1 MKSRSKTEVT
11 FALASEMMKK
21 AGLGTAVSAEPLGAG
36 EFNTVL
42 AVKTN
47 DGNAY
52 ALKVAPAEDADVQLY
67 EKGMMRSEV
76 HFYSLMRE
84 HTDISVPDVLYADF
98 SHELIPADWF
108 VMTLIKGRHPSGE
121 KGEEAAALA
130 EELARMAASMHKV
143 RGEEFGYIQRGLH
156 PSWPEAVR
164 AMTEDLLRDA
174 EKKGVRS
181 RRGEKLLRLI
191 DKHAGT
197 LNKAECR
204 MVNYDIWMPNIIVQ
218 ETAEGK
224 KFWWIDPERSFWG
237 DPIADFVCLE
247 FFKPFRKKT
256 LSARAYNERAD
267 VPVTLS
273 REEEIR
279 WGVMMAYM
287 GLLQEVEKHYRY
299 TPLMFGWWRNVI
311 SSALVY
317 RAGFKALKNER
328 RH

>member
-42 AVKTN
+42 AVKTH

-52 ALKVAPAEDADVQLY
+52 ALKVAPSADADVQLY

-98 SHELIPADWF
+98 SHELLPADWF

-143 RGEEFGYIQRGLH
+143 KGEEFGYIQRGLR
-156 PSWPEAVR
+156 PSWHEAVR

-237 DPIADFVCLE
+237 DPVADFVCLE

-317 RAGFKALKNER
+317 RAGFKALKK
-328 RH
+328 

>member
-52 ALKVAPAEDADVQLY
+52 ALKVAPSEDADVQLY

-98 SHELIPADWF
+98 SHELLPADWF

-121 KGEEAAALA
+121 KGEEAQALA

-143 RGEEFGYIQRGLH
+143 KGEGFGYIQRGLR
-156 PSWPEAVR
+156 PSWREAVR

-237 DPIADFVCLE
+237 DPVADFVCLE

-256 LSARAYNERAD
+256 LSAQAYNERAD

-311 SSALVY
+311 SSALFY
-317 RAGFKALKNER
+317 RAGFKALKK
-328 RH
+328 

>member
-52 ALKVAPAEDADVQLY
+52 ALKVAPSEDADVQLY

-98 SHELIPADWF
+98 SHELLPADWF

-121 KGEEAAALA
+121 KGEEATALA

-143 RGEEFGYIQRGLH
+143 KGEGFGYIQRGLR
-156 PSWPEAVR
+156 PSWREAVR

-237 DPIADFVCLE
+237 DPVADFVCLE

-267 VPVTLS
+267 VPVALS

-311 SSALVY
+311 SSALFY
-317 RAGFKALKNER
+317 RAGFKALKK
-328 RH
+328 

>member
-52 ALKVAPAEDADVQLY
+52 ALKVAPSEDADVQLY

-98 SHELIPADWF
+98 SHELLPADWF

-121 KGEEAAALA
+121 KGEEATALA

-143 RGEEFGYIQRGLH
+143 KGEEFGYIQRGLR
-156 PSWPEAVR
+156 PSWHEAVR

-237 DPIADFVCLE
+237 DPVADFVCLE

-311 SSALVY
+311 SSALFY
-317 RAGFKALKNER
+317 RAGFKALKK
-328 RH
+328 

>member
-52 ALKVAPAEDADVQLY
+52 ALKVAPSADADVQLY

-98 SHELIPADWF
+98 SHELLPADWF

-143 RGEEFGYIQRGLH
+143 KGEGFGYIQRGLR
-156 PSWPEAVR
+156 PSWHEAVR
-164 AMTEDLLRDA
+164 SMTEDLLRDA

-224 KFWWIDPERSFWG
+224 KFWCIDPERSFWG
-237 DPIADFVCLE
+237 DPVADFVCLE

-317 RAGFKALKNER
+317 RAGFKALKK
-328 RH
+328 

>member
-52 ALKVAPAEDADVQLY
+52 ALKVAPSEDADVQLY

-98 SHELIPADWF
+98 SHELLPADWF

-143 RGEEFGYIQRGLH
+143 KGEGFGYIQRGLR
-156 PSWPEAVR
+156 PSWHEAVR
-164 AMTEDLLRDA
+164 SMTEDLLRDA

-237 DPIADFVCLE
+237 DPVADFVCLE

-256 LSARAYNERAD
+256 LSAQAYNERAD

-317 RAGFKALKNER
+317 RAGFKALKK
-328 RH
+328 

>member
-52 ALKVAPAEDADVQLY
+52 ALKVAPSEDADVQLY

-98 SHELIPADWF
+98 SHELLPADWF

-143 RGEEFGYIQRGLH
+143 KGEGFGYIQRGLR
-156 PSWPEAVR
+156 PSWHEAVR

-218 ETAEGK
+218 ETAEDK

-237 DPIADFVCLE
+237 DPVADFVCLE

-317 RAGFKALKNER
+317 RAGFKALKK
-328 RH
+328 

>member
-21 AGLGTAVSAEPLGAG
+21 AGLGTAVSAELLGAG

-52 ALKVAPAEDADVQLY
+52 ALKVAPSEDADVQLY

-98 SHELIPADWF
+98 SHELLPADWF

-121 KGEEAAALA
+121 KGEEATALA

-143 RGEEFGYIQRGLH
+143 KGEGFGYIQRGLR
-156 PSWPEAVR
+156 PSWHEAVR

-174 EKKGVRS
+174 EKMGVRS

-237 DPIADFVCLE
+237 DPVADFVCLE

-317 RAGFKALKNER
+317 RAGFKALKK
-328 RH
+328 

>member
-52 ALKVAPAEDADVQLY
+52 ALKVAPSEDADVQLY

-98 SHELIPADWF
+98 SHELLPADWF

-121 KGEEAAALA
+121 KGEEATALA

-143 RGEEFGYIQRGLH
+143 KGEGFGYIQRGLR
-156 PSWPEAVR
+156 PSWHEAVR

-237 DPIADFVCLE
+237 DPVADFVCLE

-256 LSARAYNERAD
+256 LSAQAYNERAD

-311 SSALVY
+311 SSALFY
-317 RAGFKALKNER
+317 RAGFKALKK
-328 RH
+328 

>member
-52 ALKVAPAEDADVQLY
+52 ALKVAPSADADVQLY

-98 SHELIPADWF
+98 SHELLPADWF

-121 KGEEAAALA
+121 KGEEATALA

-143 RGEEFGYIQRGLH
+143 KGEGFGYIQRGLR
-156 PSWPEAVR
+156 PSWHEAVR
-164 AMTEDLLRDA
+164 GPT
-174 EKKGVRS
+174 S
-181 RRGEKLLRLI
+181 SCRRPR
-191 DKHAGT
+191 
-197 LNKAECR
+197 KA
-204 MVNYDIWMPNIIVQ
+204 
-218 ETAEGK
+218 K
-224 KFWWIDPERSFWG
+224 SFG
-237 DPIADFVCLE
+237 
-247 FFKPFRKKT
+247 
-256 LSARAYNERAD
+256 
-267 VPVTLS
+267 
-273 REEEIR
+273 
-279 WGVMMAYM
+279 G
-287 GLLQEVEKHYRY
+287 
-299 TPLMFGWWRNVI
+299 
-311 SSALVY
+311 
-317 RAGFKALKNER
+317 
-328 RH
+328 

>member
-67 EKGMMRSEV
+67 ENGMMRSEV

-98 SHELIPADWF
+98 SHELLPADWF

-130 EELARMAASMHKV
+130 EELARMAASMQKV
-143 RGEEFGYIQRGLH
+143 KGEGFGYIQRGLR
-156 PSWPEAVR
+156 PSWHEAVR
-164 AMTEDLLRDA
+164 SMTEDLLRDA

-237 DPIADFVCLE
+237 DPVADFVCLE

-317 RAGFKALKNER
+317 RAGFKALKK
-328 RH
+328 

>member
-52 ALKVAPAEDADVQLY
+52 ALKVAPSEDADVQLY
-67 EKGMMRSEV
+67 ENGMMRSEV

-98 SHELIPADWF
+98 SHELLPADWF

-143 RGEEFGYIQRGLH
+143 KGEGFGYIQRGLR
-156 PSWPEAVR
+156 PSWHEAVR

-204 MVNYDIWMPNIIVQ
+204 MVNYDIWTPNIIVQ

-237 DPIADFVCLE
+237 DPVADFVCLE

-317 RAGFKALKNER
+317 RAGFKALKK
-328 RH
+328 

>member
-42 AVKTN
+42 AVTTN

-52 ALKVAPAEDADVQLY
+52 ALKVAPSEDADVQLY

-84 HTDISVPDVLYADF
+84 HTDISVPDGLYADF
-98 SHELIPADWF
+98 SHELLPADWF
-108 VMTLIKGRHPSGE
+108 VMTLIKGRHPGGE
-121 KGEEAAALA
+121 KGEEATALA

-143 RGEEFGYIQRGLH
+143 KGEGFGYIQRGLR
-156 PSWPEAVR
+156 PSWHEAVR

-191 DKHAGT
+191 DRYADT
-197 LNKAECR
+197 LNEAECR
-204 MVNYDIWMPNIIVQ
+204 MVNYDIWTPNIIVQ

-237 DPIADFVCLE
+237 DPVADFVCLE
-247 FFKPFRKKT
+247 FFKPFRKNAPMCPSPSPERKR
-256 LSARAYNERAD
+256 SAGA
-267 VPVTLS
+267 
-273 REEEIR
+273 
-279 WGVMMAYM
+279 
-287 GLLQEVEKHYRY
+287 
-299 TPLMFGWWRNVI
+299 
-311 SSALVY
+311 
-317 RAGFKALKNER
+317 
-328 RH
+328 

>member
-1 MKSRSKTEVT
+1 MKSRSKTKVT

-52 ALKVAPAEDADVQLY
+52 ALKVAPSEDADVQLY

-98 SHELIPADWF
+98 SHELLPADWF
-108 VMTLIKGRHPSGE
+108 VMTLIKGRHPGGE
-121 KGEEAAALA
+121 KGEEATALA

-143 RGEEFGYIQRGLH
+143 KGEGFGYIQRGLR
-156 PSWPEAVR
+156 PSWHEAVR
-164 AMTEDLLRDA
+164 SMTEDLLRDA

-218 ETAEGK
+218 ETAKGK

-237 DPIADFVCLE
+237 DPVADFVCLE

-256 LSARAYNERAD
+256 LSAQAYNEHAD

-317 RAGFKALKNER
+317 RAGFKALKK
-328 RH
+328 

>member
-143 RGEEFGYIQRGLH
+143 KGEGEGFGYIQRGLR
-156 PSWPEAVR
+156 PSWHEAVR

-191 DKHAGT
+191 DKHADT

-237 DPIADFVCLE
+237 DPVADFVCLE

-317 RAGFKALKNER
+317 RAGFKALKK
-328 RH
+328 

>member
-21 AGLGTAVSAEPLGAG
+21 AGLGTAVSIEPLGAG

-42 AVKTN
+42 AVTTN

-52 ALKVAPAEDADVQLY
+52 ALKVAPSEDADVQLY

-98 SHELIPADWF
+98 SHELLPADWF

-121 KGEEAAALA
+121 KGEEATALA

-143 RGEEFGYIQRGLH
+143 KGEGFGYIQRGLR
-156 PSWPEAVR
+156 PSWHEAVR

-218 ETAEGK
+218 ETTEGK
-224 KFWWIDPERSFWG
+224 MFWWIDPERSFWG
-237 DPIADFVCLE
+237 DPVADFVCLE

-256 LSARAYNERAD
+256 LSAQAYNERAD

-317 RAGFKALKNER
+317 RAGFKALKK
-328 RH
+328 

>member
-52 ALKVAPAEDADVQLY
+52 ALKVAPSEDADVQLY
-67 EKGMMRSEV
+67 ENGMMRSEV

-98 SHELIPADWF
+98 SHELLPADWF

-143 RGEEFGYIQRGLH
+143 KGEGFGYIQRGLR
-156 PSWPEAVR
+156 PSWHEAVR

-237 DPIADFVCLE
+237 DPVADFVCLE

-317 RAGFKALKNER
+317 RAGFKALKK
-328 RH
+328 

>member
-52 ALKVAPAEDADVQLY
+52 ALKVAPSEDADVQLY

-143 RGEEFGYIQRGLH
+143 KGEGEGFGYIQRGLR
-156 PSWPEAVR
+156 PSWHEAVR

-191 DKHAGT
+191 DKHADT

-237 DPIADFVCLE
+237 DPVADFVCLE

-317 RAGFKALKNER
+317 RAGFKALKK
-328 RH
+328 

>member
-52 ALKVAPAEDADVQLY
+52 ALKVAPSEDADVQLY

-98 SHELIPADWF
+98 SHELLPADWF
-108 VMTLIKGRHPSGE
+108 VMTLITGRHPSGE

-143 RGEEFGYIQRGLH
+143 KGEGFGYIQRGLR
-156 PSWPEAVR
+156 PSWHEAVR

-224 KFWWIDPERSFWG
+224 KFWCIDPERSFWG
-237 DPIADFVCLE
+237 DPVADFVCLE

-317 RAGFKALKNER
+317 RAGFKALKK
-328 RH
+328 

>member
-98 SHELIPADWF
+98 SHELLPADWF

-143 RGEEFGYIQRGLH
+143 KGEGFGYIQRGLR
-156 PSWPEAVR
+156 PSWHEAVR

-218 ETAEGK
+218 ETAEDK

-237 DPIADFVCLE
+237 DPVADFVCLE

-317 RAGFKALKNER
+317 RAGFKALKK
-328 RH
+328 

>member
-52 ALKVAPAEDADVQLY
+52 ALKVAPSEDADVQLY

-98 SHELIPADWF
+98 SHELLPADWF

-143 RGEEFGYIQRGLH
+143 KGEGFGYIQRGLR
-156 PSWPEAVR
+156 PSWHEAVR

-204 MVNYDIWMPNIIVQ
+204 MVNYDIWTPNIIVQ
-218 ETAEGK
+218 ETAEDK

-237 DPIADFVCLE
+237 DPVADSVCLE

-317 RAGFKALKNER
+317 RAGFKALKK
-328 RH
+328 

>member
-11 FALASEMMKK
+11 FTLASEMMKK

-52 ALKVAPAEDADVQLY
+52 ALKVAPSADADVQLY

-98 SHELIPADWF
+98 SHELLPADWF

-121 KGEEAAALA
+121 KGEEATALA
-130 EELARMAASMHKV
+130 EELAHMAASMHKV
-143 RGEEFGYIQRGLH
+143 KGEGFGYIQRGLR
-156 PSWPEAVR
+156 PSWHEAVR

-218 ETAEGK
+218 ETPEGK

-237 DPIADFVCLE
+237 DPVADFVCLE

-256 LSARAYNERAD
+256 LSAQAYNERAD

-317 RAGFKALKNER
+317 RAGFKALKK
-328 RH
+328 

>member
-21 AGLGTAVSAEPLGAG
+21 AGLGAAVSIEPLGAG

-42 AVKTN
+42 AVTTN

-52 ALKVAPAEDADVQLY
+52 ALKVAPSEDADVQLY

-98 SHELIPADWF
+98 SHELLPADWF
-108 VMTLIKGRHPSGE
+108 VMTLIKGRHPGGE

-143 RGEEFGYIQRGLH
+143 KGEGFGYIQRGLR
-156 PSWPEAVR
+156 PSWHEAVR

-237 DPIADFVCLE
+237 DPVADFVCLE

-317 RAGFKALKNER
+317 RAGFKALKK
-328 RH
+328 

>member
-21 AGLGTAVSAEPLGAG
+21 AGLGTAVSAELLGAG

-52 ALKVAPAEDADVQLY
+52 ALKVAPSEDADVQLY

-98 SHELIPADWF
+98 SHELLPADWF

-143 RGEEFGYIQRGLH
+143 KGEGFGYIQRGLR
-156 PSWPEAVR
+156 PSWHEAVR

-191 DKHAGT
+191 DKHADT

-237 DPIADFVCLE
+237 DPVADFVCLE

-256 LSARAYNERAD
+256 LSAQAYNERAD

-317 RAGFKALKNER
+317 RAGFKALKK
-328 RH
+328 

>member
-21 AGLGTAVSAEPLGAG
+21 AGLGAAVSVEPLGAG

-42 AVKTN
+42 AVTTESGKT
-47 DGNAY
+47 Y
-52 ALKVAPAEDADVQLY
+52 ALKVAPSADADVQLY
-67 EKGMMRSEV
+67 EKDMMRSEV
-76 HFYSLMRE
+76 HWYSLMRE
-84 HTDISVPDVLYADF
+84 RTDIPVPEVFYADF
-98 SHELIPADWF
+98 SRELLPADWF
-108 VMTLIKGRHPSGE
+108 VMSMIEGRHPGGE
-121 KGEEAAALA
+121 KEKEAQALT
-130 EELARMAASMHKV
+130 EQLARMAASMHKV
-143 RGEEFGYIQRGLH
+143 KGEGFGYIQRGLH
-156 PSWPEAVR
+156 PTWHDAVR

-191 DKHAGT
+191 DRYADT
-197 LNKAECR
+197 LNEAEGR
-204 MVNYDIWMPNIIVQ
+204 MVNYDIWTPNIIVQ
-218 ETAEGK
+218 ETAQGK

-237 DPIADFVCLE
+237 DPVADFVCLE

-256 LSARAYNERAD
+256 LSAKAYNECAD
-267 VPVTLS
+267 LPVTLS
-273 REEEIR
+273 RGEEIR

-299 TPLMFGWWRNVI
+299 TPMMFGWWRNVL

-317 RAGFKALKNER
+317 RAGFKALKK
-328 RH
+328 

>member
-52 ALKVAPAEDADVQLY
+52 ALKVAPSEDADVQLY

-98 SHELIPADWF
+98 SHELLPADWF

-121 KGEEAAALA
+121 KGEEATALA

-143 RGEEFGYIQRGLH
+143 KGEGFGYIQRGLR
-156 PSWPEAVR
+156 PSWHEAVR

-237 DPIADFVCLE
+237 DPVADFVCLE

-279 WGVMMAYM
+279 WGVMMVYM

-317 RAGFKALKNER
+317 RAGFKALKK
-328 RH
+328 

>member
-1 MKSRSKTEVT
+1 MKSRSKTKVT

-52 ALKVAPAEDADVQLY
+52 ALKVAPSEDADVQLY

-98 SHELIPADWF
+98 SHELLPADWF

-143 RGEEFGYIQRGLH
+143 KGEGFGYIQRGLR
-156 PSWPEAVR
+156 PSWHEAVR

-204 MVNYDIWMPNIIVQ
+204 MVNYDIWTPNIIVQ
-218 ETAEGK
+218 ETAQGK

-237 DPIADFVCLE
+237 DPVADFVCLE

-256 LSARAYNERAD
+256 LSAKAYNERAD

-317 RAGFKALKNER
+317 RAGFKALKK
-328 RH
+328 

>member
-52 ALKVAPAEDADVQLY
+52 ALKVAPSADADVQLY

-98 SHELIPADWF
+98 SHELLPADWF
-108 VMTLIKGRHPSGE
+108 VMTLIKGRHPGGE
-121 KGEEAAALA
+121 KGEEAQALA

-143 RGEEFGYIQRGLH
+143 KGEGFGYIQRGLR
-156 PSWPEAVR
+156 PSWHEAVR
-164 AMTEDLLRDA
+164 
-174 EKKGVRS
+174 
-181 RRGEKLLRLI
+181 RLI
-191 DKHAGT
+191 DRYADT
-197 LNKAECR
+197 LNEAECR
-204 MVNYDIWMPNIIVQ
+204 MVNYDIWTPNIIVQ

-237 DPIADFVCLE
+237 DPVADFVCLE

-256 LSARAYNERAD
+256 LSAQAYNERAD

-317 RAGFKALKNER
+317 RAGFKALKK
-328 RH
+328 

>member
-52 ALKVAPAEDADVQLY
+52 ALKVAPSEDADVQLY

-98 SHELIPADWF
+98 SHELLPADWF

-143 RGEEFGYIQRGLH
+143 KGEGEGFGYIQRGLR
-156 PSWPEAVR
+156 PSWHEAVR

-191 DKHAGT
+191 DKHADT

-237 DPIADFVCLE
+237 DPVADFVCLE

-256 LSARAYNERAD
+256 LSAQAYNERAD

-317 RAGFKALKNER
+317 RAGFKALKK
-328 RH
+328 

>member
-52 ALKVAPAEDADVQLY
+52 ALKVAPSEDADVQLY

-98 SHELIPADWF
+98 SHELLPADWF
-108 VMTLIKGRHPSGE
+108 VMTLIKGRHPGGE
-121 KGEEAAALA
+121 KGEEATALA

-143 RGEEFGYIQRGLH
+143 KGEGFGYIQRGLR
-156 PSWPEAVR
+156 PSWHEAVR
-164 AMTEDLLRDA
+164 SMTEDLLRDA

-204 MVNYDIWMPNIIVQ
+204 MVNYDIWMPNIIMQ

-237 DPIADFVCLE
+237 DPVADFVCLE

-256 LSARAYNERAD
+256 LSAQAYNEHAD

-317 RAGFKALKNER
+317 RAGFKALKK
-328 RH
+328 

>member
-52 ALKVAPAEDADVQLY
+52 ALKVAPSEDADVQLY

-98 SHELIPADWF
+98 SHELLPADWF

-143 RGEEFGYIQRGLH
+143 RGEGFGYIQRGLH
-156 PSWPEAVR
+156 PSWHEAVR

-204 MVNYDIWMPNIIVQ
+204 MVNYDIWMLNIIVQ

-317 RAGFKALKNER
+317 RAGFKALKK
-328 RH
+328 

>member
-52 ALKVAPAEDADVQLY
+52 ALKVAPSEDADVQLY

-98 SHELIPADWF
+98 SHELLPADWF

-121 KGEEAAALA
+121 KGEEATALA

-143 RGEEFGYIQRGLH
+143 KGEGFGYIQRGLR
-156 PSWPEAVR
+156 PSWHEAVR

-237 DPIADFVCLE
+237 DPVADFVCLE

-311 SSALVY
+311 SSALFY
-317 RAGFKALKNER
+317 RAGFKALKK
-328 RH
+328 

>member
-21 AGLGTAVSAEPLGAG
+21 AGLGTAVSAELLGAG

-52 ALKVAPAEDADVQLY
+52 ALKVAPSEDADVQLY

-98 SHELIPADWF
+98 SHELLPADWF

-121 KGEEAAALA
+121 KGEEATALA

-143 RGEEFGYIQRGLH
+143 KGEGFGYIQRGLR
-156 PSWPEAVR
+156 PSWHEAVR

-174 EKKGVRS
+174 EKMGVRS

-237 DPIADFVCLE
+237 DPVADFVCLE

-256 LSARAYNERAD
+256 LSAQAYNERAN

-317 RAGFKALKNER
+317 RAGFKALKK
-328 RH
+328 

>member
-52 ALKVAPAEDADVQLY
+52 ALKVAPSEDADVQLY

-84 HTDISVPDVLYADF
+84 HTDISVPDVLYTDF
-98 SHELIPADWF
+98 SHELLPADWF

-121 KGEEAAALA
+121 KGEEATALA

-143 RGEEFGYIQRGLH
+143 KGEGFGYIQRGLR
-156 PSWPEAVR
+156 PSWHEAVR

-237 DPIADFVCLE
+237 DPVADFVCLE

-256 LSARAYNERAD
+256 LSARAYNECAD

-317 RAGFKALKNER
+317 RAGFKALKK
-328 RH
+328 

>member
-52 ALKVAPAEDADVQLY
+52 ALKVAPSEDADVQLY

-98 SHELIPADWF
+98 SHELLPADWF

-143 RGEEFGYIQRGLH
+143 KGEGFGYIQRGLR
-156 PSWPEAVR
+156 PSWHEAVR

-237 DPIADFVCLE
+237 DPVADFVCLE

-256 LSARAYNERAD
+256 LSAQAYNEHAD

-317 RAGFKALKNER
+317 RAGFKALKK
-328 RH
+328 

>member
-42 AVKTN
+42 AVTTN

-52 ALKVAPAEDADVQLY
+52 ALKVAPSEDADVQLY

-98 SHELIPADWF
+98 SHELLPADWF

-143 RGEEFGYIQRGLH
+143 KGEGFGYIQRGLR
-156 PSWPEAVR
+156 PSWHEAVR
-164 AMTEDLLRDA
+164 SMTEDLLRDA

-256 LSARAYNERAD
+256 LSARAYNGRAD

-317 RAGFKALKNER
+317 RAGFKALKK
-328 RH
+328 